1 MGGGTHQPEHL
12 LVILP
17 FPEPTTTFDRI
28 RKNHPYIKITFKSLL
43 FASTPWIGEEEIDPS
58 LYESATILITLS
70 AVPLPS
76 DAPHLHLIHFISA
89 GTNHIQHTPIYTD
102 TSITLTTSSGIHG
115 PQIAEWVI
123 LTALAHS
130 HHYSLLHT
138 WQQKH
143 IWGNGSSEQV
153 LHRLRDKA
161 GQTLGILGYG
171 SIGRQV
177 ARVGAAMGMSVLAY
191 TASPRSTPE
200 SKRDDGYIVPA
211 TGDAEG
217 VIPKAW
223 FSGLDKA
230 SLHNFLKQ
238 GIDHLVICVPL
249 TDQTHGLIGEDEM
262 EILGST
268 TNAFLSNI
276 SRGQIIDQQCLVKYL
291 HKYKDNDPLDGG
303 DGGNGL
309 RGAALD
315 VTDPEPLPAD
325 DPLWDAPNCIVT
337 PHISGIGEKYLDRA
351 MEVFE
356 LNLDREEA
364 GKKLVNV
371 VDRKKG
377 Y

>member
-17 FPEPTTTFDRI
+17 FAEPTEIFDRI
-28 RKNHPYIKITFKSLL
+28 RKAHPYLKITYKSLH
-43 FASTPWIGEEEIDPS
+43 FTSTPWVGDEEIDPS
-58 LYESATILITLS
+58 IYETATLLITLS
-70 AVPLPS
+70 AVPLPPN
-76 DAPHLHLIHFISA
+76 APLLRLIHFISA
-89 GTNHIQHTPIYTD
+89 GTNHIQHTPIYSD
-102 TSITLTTSSGIHG
+102 TSIILTTSSGIHG

-123 LTALAHS
+123 LTALANS

-143 IWGNGSSEQV
+143 DWGKGNNIRLLSS
-153 LHRLRDKA
+153 LRDKA

-191 TASPRSTPE
+191 TASPRRTPE
-200 SKRDDGYIVPA
+200 SKCDDGYIVPG

-217 VIPKAW
+217 TIPKAW

-230 SLHNFLKQ
+230 SLHDFLKQ
-238 GIDHLVICVPL
+238 GLDHLVICVPL
-249 TDQTHGLIGEDEM
+249 TEQTKGFIGEEEM

-268 TNAFLSNI
+268 NNTFLSNI

-291 HKYKDNDPLDGG
+291 HKYKDSDPLDGG
-303 DGGNGL
+303 DGGKGL

-325 DPLWDAPNCIVT
+325 DPLWDAPNCIIT
-337 PHISGIGEKYLDRA
+337 PHISGLGEKYLDRA
-351 MEVFE
+351 LEVFE
-356 LNLDREEA
+356 LNLDREEE